1 MSEWPWADLKVG
13 DGFFVA
19 CLDHDVVKKEGLREA
34 ALAGVNGVA
43 TPAIFKGLYGLWFIR
58 IADRSRV
65 FAVPKRSPPSGSPR
79 RARASRRV

>member
-1 MSEWPWADLKVG
+1 MTEWPWHKLKVG

-19 CLDHDVVKKEGLREA
+19 CLDHDAVKKEGLRQA

-58 IADRSRV
+58 IVDRSRV
-65 FAVPKRSPPSGSPR
+65 FAVPKRSRSGARGRPS
-79 RARASRRV
+79 RASRKG